1 MELANT
7 LCDEIFYVEA
17 VMVKVPVF
25 KGSCTAIVTP
35 FSEHGVDYERLK
47 KNLEFQYEN
56 GTSAVVV
63 CGTTGENATHTPNE
77 HDELVR
83 MTVRTVNGRMKVIA
97 GIGSNNTENAL
108 RAAENAKYSGADAVL
123 MVTPYYNKT
132 TQKGLVEHFSYVA
145 DRVDIPM
152 ILYNVPSRTGIGIT
166 ADTCKALSQ
175 HPNINGIKEASGDI
189 SLAAKIRSLCGDDL
203 YIWSGNDDCTIPLM
217 SLGALGVIS
226 VASNIVPGAVAKL
239 CALCLEGSYAEATEL
254 YAKYASLF
262 SALFIETNPIPV
274 KAALKMMGM
283 DSGILRLPLTEISQ
297 ESFETLLKAMRDA
310 GINV

>member
-1 MELANT
+1 
-7 LCDEIFYVEA
+7 
-17 VMVKVPVF
+17 MVKVPVF

-35 FSEHGVDYERLK
+35 FNEHGVDYERLK

-56 GTSAVVV
+56 GTSAIVV

-83 MTVRTVNGRMKVIA
+83 VTVRTVNGRMKVIA

-166 ADTCKALSQ
+166 ADTCKVLSQ

-274 KAALKMMGM
+274 KAAMKMMGM

>member
-1 MELANT
+1 
-7 LCDEIFYVEA
+7 
-17 VMVKVPVF
+17 MVKVPVF

-35 FSEHGVDYERLK
+35 FNEHGVDYERLK

-83 MTVRTVNGRMKVIA
+83 VTVRTVNGRMKVIA

-132 TQKGLVEHFSYVA
+132 TQKGLVVHFSYVA

-166 ADTCKALSQ
+166 ADTCKVLSQ

-189 SLAAKIRSLCGDDL
+189 ALAARIRSLCGDDL

>member
-1 MELANT
+1 
-7 LCDEIFYVEA
+7 
-17 VMVKVPVF
+17 MVKVPVF

-35 FSEHGVDYERLK
+35 FNEHGVDYERLK

-83 MTVRTVNGRMKVIA
+83 VTVRTVNGRMKVIA

-152 ILYNVPSRTGIGIT
+152 ILYNVPSRTGIGIS

>member
-1 MELANT
+1 
-7 LCDEIFYVEA
+7 
-17 VMVKVPVF
+17 MVKVPVF

-35 FSEHGVDYERLK
+35 FNEHGVDYERLK
-47 KNLEFQYEN
+47 KNIEFQYEN
-56 GTSAVVV
+56 GTSAIVV

-83 MTVRTVNGRMKVIA
+83 VTVRTVNGRMKVIA

-152 ILYNVPSRTGIGIT
+152 ILYNVPSRTGIGIS

-175 HPNINGIKEASGDI
+175 HPNINGIKEASGNI
-189 SLAAKIRSLCGDDL
+189 ALAAKIRSLCGNDL
-203 YIWSGNDDCTIPLM
+203 YIWSGNDACPIPLM

-239 CALCLEGSYAEATEL
+239 CALCLDGSYAEATEL

-274 KAALKMMGM
+274 KAAMKMMGM

-297 ESFETLLKAMRDA
+297 ESFEALLKAMRDA
-310 GINV
+310 GISV

>member
-1 MELANT
+1 
-7 LCDEIFYVEA
+7 
-17 VMVKVPVF
+17 MVKVPVF

-83 MTVRTVNGRMKVIA
+83 VTVRTVNGRMKVIA
-97 GIGSNNTENAL
+97 GIGSNNTANAL
-108 RAAENAKYSGADAVL
+108 RAAEDAKYSGADAVL

-132 TQKGLVEHFSYVA
+132 TQKGLIEHFSYVA

-152 ILYNVPSRTGIGIT
+152 ILYNVPSRTGIGIS

-189 SLAAKIRSLCGDDL
+189 ALAAKIRSLCGDDL

>member
-1 MELANT
+1 
-7 LCDEIFYVEA
+7 
-17 VMVKVPVF
+17 MVKVPVF

-83 MTVRTVNGRMKVIA
+83 VTVRTVNGRMKVIA

-152 ILYNVPSRTGIGIT
+152 ILYNVPSRTGIGIS
-166 ADTCKALSQ
+166 ADTCKVLSQ

-189 SLAAKIRSLCGDDL
+189 ALAARIRSLCGDDL

>member
-1 MELANT
+1 
-7 LCDEIFYVEA
+7 
-17 VMVKVPVF
+17 MVKVPVF

-35 FSEHGVDYERLK
+35 FNEHGVDYERLK

-56 GTSAVVV
+56 GTSAIVV

-83 MTVRTVNGRMKVIA
+83 VTVRTVNGRMKVIA

-132 TQKGLVEHFSYVA
+132 TQKGLIEHFSYVA

-166 ADTCKALSQ
+166 ADTCKVLSQ

-274 KAALKMMGM
+274 KAAMKMMGM

>member
-1 MELANT
+1 
-7 LCDEIFYVEA
+7 
-17 VMVKVPVF
+17 MVKVPVF

-35 FSEHGVDYERLK
+35 FNEHGVDYERLK

-83 MTVRTVNGRMKVIA
+83 VTVRTVNGRMKVIA
-97 GIGSNNTENAL
+97 GIGSNNTANAL
-108 RAAENAKYSGADAVL
+108 RAAEDAKYSGADAVL

-132 TQKGLVEHFSYVA
+132 TQKGLIEHFSYVA

-166 ADTCKALSQ
+166 ADTCKVLSQ
-175 HPNINGIKEASGDI
+175 NPNINGIKEASGDI
-189 SLAAKIRSLCGDDL
+189 ALAAKIRSLCGDDL

>member
-47 KNLEFQYEN
+47 KNLEFQYDN

-63 CGTTGENATHTPNE
+63 CGTTGENATHAPNE

-83 MTVRTVNGRMKVIA
+83 VTVRTVNGRMKVIA

-132 TQKGLVEHFSYVA
+132 TQKGLIEHFSYVA

-166 ADTCKALSQ
+166 ADTCKVLSQ

-189 SLAAKIRSLCGDDL
+189 ALAAKIRSLCGDDL

>member
-1 MELANT
+1 
-7 LCDEIFYVEA
+7 
-17 VMVKVPVF
+17 MVKVPVF

-56 GTSAVVV
+56 GTSAIVV

-83 MTVRTVNGRMKVIA
+83 VTVRTVNGRMKVIA

-132 TQKGLVEHFSYVA
+132 TQKGLIEHFSYVA

-166 ADTCKALSQ
+166 ADTCKVLSQ

-274 KAALKMMGM
+274 KAAMKMMGM

>member
-1 MELANT
+1 
-7 LCDEIFYVEA
+7 
-17 VMVKVPVF
+17 MVKVPVF

-35 FSEHGVDYERLK
+35 FNEHGVDYERLK

-56 GTSAVVV
+56 GTSAIVV

-83 MTVRTVNGRMKVIA
+83 VTVRTVNGRMKVIA

-132 TQKGLVEHFSYVA
+132 TQKGLIEHFSYVA

-166 ADTCKALSQ
+166 ADTCKVLSQ

-189 SLAAKIRSLCGDDL
+189 SLAAKIRSLCGDNL

-274 KAALKMMGM
+274 KAAMKMMGM